1 MYNIGN
7 KESGMDY
14 TLPNSSG
21 SGASG
26 AYQFMQGTWDS
37 YAEKVAPEYV
47 GVAPMNA
54 PAEVQD
60 AVMYEKTS
68 EMYDRYGGN
77 IQLMALEHYGGMGAA
92 DEAMR
97 TGHIPENA
105 EWCNGDE
112 YPSQA
117 SYAREIAE
125 SMGQAVPT
133 FGGMANAVANSGVHT
148 TGNPAFNVILD
159 ESPLE
164 IARMN
169 DRPFW
174 DKLEDSFKNMWY
186 ENGTIAAMRVGL
198 AKMNANP
205 YYSTWKASDEDI
217 KLLDEVLGDNKVA
230 KDSVLLNAENP
241 EQFKALL
248 KMKKEDIER
257 EKRAEQTSFGLHSVI
272 GGALGMLLDPLN
284 LIPFVGEEA
293 FLVKVGAR
301 LGSKALV
308 SLGSK
313 RIMKIAE
320 SAAVQGALNMADS
333 GLAERYGIHEAN
345 YAVAGVLGTAG
356 GAGVRFLRTMR
367 ELKVPMN
374 GEHMQRFLYQSERMQ
389 DQAVQGALDIADKRA
404 MQTHSLLNTTE
415 ASIEKQLD
423 DFLGGTPTLSKKE
436 SKALGKSLGKLL
448 PEEDVEKVV
457 GKKAPKLL
465 RDAGLSGDATV
476 TDLLQ
481 KAGSIPSLGAKV
493 RKAIEKYR
501 KTPMSDSTWNAYL
514 TSKGA
519 NPEAG
524 VNRVK
529 LAEEALQDDKKASA
543 LQDWIKK
550 TKGEDVPIDDLRVGL
565 KQILYRES
573 GVGYTKNEDAL
584 IINGTVVRENSPV
597 YDAIVHP
604 EIYDPVSVP
613 MSMPRTEERVVSERH
628 TPPKKD
634 TQPTVSTA
642 EQEAFTNDVEMGS
655 KTLREVE
662 DENQRGF
669 KSRVMRYIGR
679 KMEDSKY
686 LGDTYGHFTNSV
698 SNHLRDFGRKMLGD
712 PRQNAERHAQGV
724 SLDFSTR
731 KSVMQRQLK
740 EYIGSM
746 RQCYRDYFAQH
757 AGMPSKVRRQFG
769 REFLQAYDQKV
780 KYGRS
785 IEGFPKEIQE
795 AVRQAENFRKMEQ
808 EFLRRTGALTKDI
821 PDTGFYRRADVDK
834 VAEFLTNFDS
844 EQDAIDWLAN
854 YASKNADRDALER
867 MRVIEEPDMEL
878 SEYVDREARN
888 WAFGIIDRNLS
899 NAKVTMRDLNHM
911 DKLEQY
917 QRRFPMDT
925 SALSDKTMPN
935 GEYFTFDDCLRDYDV
950 FSTMEQ
956 VASRSSA
963 KATMASLGVKD
974 MGAFFDGY
982 RDKIERELR
991 KANATRR
998 LIKHSTV
1005 SDSLEEFDY
1014 VVSQLTGYRYGT
1026 KRSQDPMNGVVRL
1039 LTKMSYAMNGSNMGL
1054 NQIGENFGM
1063 MSVTGMRAIGNMIP
1077 GLDKIL
1083 HGMRTTTLSHD
1094 ELKKLRIAA
1103 DYSQYNF
1110 LNPMD
1115 LSTPKYDR
1123 IGLRA
1128 KVMGKLNTAV
1138 DYASDITSMLNQ
1150 LSAWTERAVSMGEA
1164 DVMSDLIDWAVLG
1177 RKGHLFNDNAF
1188 KNVGVRDTGKFKDTI
1203 NKYFGN
1209 LDHNDPNA
1217 VFKAI
1222 QKMQEED
1229 YTSYVSMRAFT
1240 AQAVQRGIIQPN
1252 LSNANYFTKTGLF
1265 RLSPLLFQ
1273 FKNFSRMAI
1282 NSHLARALERPDK
1295 EAMAQLLSSAVAGA
1309 GIWALRT
1316 QVYANWKYKDEA
1328 ERKKFLDDTL
1338 TPDNFARAG
1347 ITRSSL
1353 LAGLSF
1359 GNDLYEAVSGAPTV
1373 RTTVNRQGG
1382 SSQGLG
1388 SYIDQLPAVAALNT
1402 VKDGVGSAWSA
1413 LNDLVVDNRVYQ
1425 DDSKTIANMFPLD
1438 KFVGTQAVL
1447 SGLLDMHKGQISQ
1460 DSFSKRPETKP
1471 SRNPIQMLQKVV
1483 TGTNDV
1489 EEAQK
1494 KQKETQKSRSKSKKQ
1509 EQRKYLNMNGGKW

>member
-198 AKMNANP
+198 TKMNANP

-415 ASIEKQLD
+415 ASIEKRLD

-457 GKKAPKLL
+457 GKKASKLL

-613 MSMPRTEERVVSERH
+613 MSMPRREERVASERYV
-628 TPPKKD
+628 PPKKD
-634 TQPTVSTA
+634 KQPTVSKA
-642 EQEAFTNDVEMGS
+642 EQEAFTSDVEMGS

-669 KSRVMRYIGR
+669 KSRIMKYIGR

-698 SNHLRDFGRKMLGD
+698 SNHLRDFGHKMLGD
-712 PRQNAERHAQGV
+712 PRQSAERHAQGL

-731 KSVMQRQLK
+731 KSVMQRQLR
-740 EYIGSM
+740 EYIGGM

-785 IEGFPKEIQE
+785 IEGFQKEIQE

-821 PDTGFYRRADVDK
+821 PDTGFYRRAGVDK

-854 YASKNADRDALER
+854 YASKNANRDALER

-935 GEYFTFDDCLRDYDV
+935 GEYFSFDECLRDYDV

-956 VASRSSA
+956 VANRSSA

-991 KANATRR
+991 KANETRR
-998 LIKHSTV
+998 LIKHSDV
-1005 SDSLEEFDY
+1005 SDALEEFDY

-1039 LTKMSYAMNGSNMGL
+1039 LTKMSYAMNGYNMGL

-1083 HGMRTTTLSHD
+1083 HRMRTTTLSHD

-1177 RKGHLFNDNAF
+1177 RKGHLFNENAF

-1209 LDHNDPNA
+1209 LDHNDPDA

-1265 RLSPLLFQ
+1265 PMLLQ

-1295 EAMAQLLSSAVAGA
+1295 EAMTQLLSSAIAGA

-1388 SYIDQLPAVAALNT
+1388 SYIDQLPAVASLNT

-1438 KFVGTQAVL
+1438 KFIGTQAVL

-1489 EEAQK
+1489 EEAK
-1494 KQKETQKSRSKSKKQ
+1494 EKQKETQKVHNKKKKQ
-1509 EQRKYLNMNGGKW
+1509 EQRKYLNMSGGKW

>member
-26 AYQFMQGTWDS
+26 AYQFMQGTWDA
-37 YAEKVAPEYV
+37 YAAKVAPEYV

-92 DEAMR
+92 DEALR

-169 DRPFW
+169 NRPFW

-186 ENGTIAAMRVGL
+186 ENGIIAAMRVGL
-198 AKMNANP
+198 TKMNANP

-301 LGSKALV
+301 LGSKSLV

-313 RIMKIAE
+313 RIMKVAE

-367 ELKVPMN
+367 ELKVPMT
-374 GEHMQRFLYQSERMQ
+374 GEHMQRLLYQSERMQ

-415 ASIEKQLD
+415 ASIEKQID

-457 GKKAPKLL
+457 GKKASKLL

-613 MSMPRTEERVVSERH
+613 MSMPRTEERVVSERY

-634 TQPTVSTA
+634 IKPTVSTA

-698 SNHLRDFGRKMLGD
+698 SNHMRDFGRKMLGD
-712 PRQNAERHAQGV
+712 PRQNAERHAQGL

-740 EYIGSM
+740 EYIGNM

-795 AVRQAENFRKMEQ
+795 AVRQAENFRKLEQ

-867 MRVIEEPDMEL
+867 MRIIEEPDMEL

-917 QRRFPMDT
+917 QSRFPMDT

-935 GEYFTFDDCLRDYDV
+935 GEYFSFDECLRDYDV

-956 VASRSSA
+956 VANRSSA

-991 KANATRR
+991 KANETRR

-1128 KVMGKLNTAV
+1128 KVMGKLNNAV

-1177 RKGHLFNDNAF
+1177 RKGHLFNDNAL
-1188 KNVGVRDTGKFKDTI
+1188 KNVGIRDTEKFKDTI

-1265 RLSPLLFQ
+1265 PMLLQ

-1295 EAMAQLLSSAVAGA
+1295 EAMTQLLSSAVAGA

>member
-125 SMGQAVPT
+125 SMGQAVPNLNA
-133 FGGMANAVANSGVHT
+133 FAGAFAKGGKITA
-148 TGNPAFNVILD
+148 GNPSFSLVLD

-230 KDSVLLNAENP
+230 KDAVLLNAENP

-333 GLAERYGIHEAN
+333 GLAERYGIHEAY

-389 DQAVQGALDIADKRA
+389 DQAVQDALDIADKRA

-423 DFLGGTPTLSKKE
+423 DFLGETPTLSKKE

-457 GKKAPKLL
+457 GKKASKLL

-613 MSMPRTEERVVSERH
+613 MSMPRTAERVVSERH

-634 TQPTVSTA
+634 TQPTA

-740 EYIGSM
+740 EYIGNM

-780 KYGRS
+780 KYGKS

-795 AVRQAENFRKMEQ
+795 AVRHAENFRKMEQ

-867 MRVIEEPDMEL
+867 MRIIEEPDMEL

-935 GEYFTFDDCLRDYDV
+935 GEYFSFDECLRDYDV

-956 VASRSSA
+956 VANRSSA

-991 KANATRR
+991 KANETRR

-1077 GLDKIL
+1077 GLDKVL

-1128 KVMGKLNTAV
+1128 KVMGKLNNAV

-1150 LSAWTERAVSMGEA
+1150 LSAWTERAISMGEA

-1177 RKGHLFNDNAF
+1177 RRGQLFNDNAF

-1265 RLSPLLFQ
+1265 PMLLQ

-1295 EAMAQLLSSAVAGA
+1295 EAMTQLLSSAVAGA

>member
-320 SAAVQGALNMADS
+320 AAAVQGALNMADS

-457 GKKAPKLL
+457 GKKASKLL

-476 TDLLQ
+476 ADLLQ

-543 LQDWIKK
+543 LQDWVKK

-613 MSMPRTEERVVSERH
+613 MSMPRTEERVVSERY

-662 DENQRGF
+662 DEINEG
-669 KSRVMRYIGR
+669 SRVVLCAI
-679 KMEDSKY
+679 
-686 LGDTYGHFTNSV
+686 L
-698 SNHLRDFGRKMLGD
+698 
-712 PRQNAERHAQGV
+712 AERWKT
-724 SLDFSTR
+724 LST
-731 KSVMQRQLK
+731 SV
-740 EYIGSM
+740 
-746 RQCYRDYFAQH
+746 
-757 AGMPSKVRRQFG
+757 
-769 REFLQAYDQKV
+769 
-780 KYGRS
+780 
-785 IEGFPKEIQE
+785 
-795 AVRQAENFRKMEQ
+795 
-808 EFLRRTGALTKDI
+808 TLT
-821 PDTGFYRRADVDK
+821 
-834 VAEFLTNFDS
+834 
-844 EQDAIDWLAN
+844 
-854 YASKNADRDALER
+854 
-867 MRVIEEPDMEL
+867 
-878 SEYVDREARN
+878 
-888 WAFGIIDRNLS
+888 
-899 NAKVTMRDLNHM
+899 
-911 DKLEQY
+911 
-917 QRRFPMDT
+917 DT
-925 SALSDKTMPN
+925 SPTP
-935 GEYFTFDDCLRDYDV
+935 CL
-950 FSTMEQ
+950 
-956 VASRSSA
+956 
-963 KATMASLGVKD
+963 
-974 MGAFFDGY
+974 
-982 RDKIERELR
+982 
-991 KANATRR
+991 
-998 LIKHSTV
+998 
-1005 SDSLEEFDY
+1005 
-1014 VVSQLTGYRYGT
+1014 
-1026 KRSQDPMNGVVRL
+1026 
-1039 LTKMSYAMNGSNMGL
+1039 
-1054 NQIGENFGM
+1054 
-1063 MSVTGMRAIGNMIP
+1063 
-1077 GLDKIL
+1077 
-1083 HGMRTTTLSHD
+1083 
-1094 ELKKLRIAA
+1094 
-1103 DYSQYNF
+1103 
-1110 LNPMD
+1110 
-1115 LSTPKYDR
+1115 
-1123 IGLRA
+1123 
-1128 KVMGKLNTAV
+1128 
-1138 DYASDITSMLNQ
+1138 
-1150 LSAWTERAVSMGEA
+1150 
-1164 DVMSDLIDWAVLG
+1164 
-1177 RKGHLFNDNAF
+1177 
-1188 KNVGVRDTGKFKDTI
+1188 
-1203 NKYFGN
+1203 
-1209 LDHNDPNA
+1209 
-1217 VFKAI
+1217 
-1222 QKMQEED
+1222 
-1229 YTSYVSMRAFT
+1229 
-1240 AQAVQRGIIQPN
+1240 II
-1252 LSNANYFTKTGLF
+1252 
-1265 RLSPLLFQ
+1265 
-1273 FKNFSRMAI
+1273 
-1282 NSHLARALERPDK
+1282 
-1295 EAMAQLLSSAVAGA
+1295 
-1309 GIWALRT
+1309 
-1316 QVYANWKYKDEA
+1316 
-1328 ERKKFLDDTL
+1328 
-1338 TPDNFARAG
+1338 
-1347 ITRSSL
+1347 
-1353 LAGLSF
+1353 
-1359 GNDLYEAVSGAPTV
+1359 
-1373 RTTVNRQGG
+1373 
-1382 SSQGLG
+1382 
-1388 SYIDQLPAVAALNT
+1388 
-1402 VKDGVGSAWSA
+1402 
-1413 LNDLVVDNRVYQ
+1413 
-1425 DDSKTIANMFPLD
+1425 
-1438 KFVGTQAVL
+1438 
-1447 SGLLDMHKGQISQ
+1447 
-1460 DSFSKRPETKP
+1460 
-1471 SRNPIQMLQKVV
+1471 
-1483 TGTNDV
+1483 
-1489 EEAQK
+1489 
-1494 KQKETQKSRSKSKKQ
+1494 
-1509 EQRKYLNMNGGKW
+1509 

>member
-97 TGHIPENA
+97 TGRIPDNA

-125 SMGQAVPT
+125 SMGQAVPNLNA
-133 FGGMANAVANSGVHT
+133 FAGAFAKGGKITA
-148 TGNPAFNVILD
+148 GNPSFSLILD

-169 DRPFW
+169 NRPFW

-198 AKMNANP
+198 TKMNANP

-389 DQAVQGALDIADKRA
+389 DQAVQDALDIADKRA

-436 SKALGKSLGKLL
+436 SKAFGKSLGKLL

-457 GKKAPKLL
+457 GKKASKLL

-613 MSMPRTEERVVSERH
+613 MSMPRTEERVVSERY

-634 TQPTVSTA
+634 TQPTVYTA

-740 EYIGSM
+740 EYIGNM

-785 IEGFPKEIQE
+785 IEGFPNEIQE
-795 AVRQAENFRKMEQ
+795 AVRQAENFRKLEQ

-867 MRVIEEPDMEL
+867 MRIIEEPDMEL

-899 NAKVTMRDLNHM
+899 NAKVTMHDLNHM

-935 GEYFTFDDCLRDYDV
+935 GEYFSFDECLRDYDV

-956 VASRSSA
+956 VANRSSA

-991 KANATRR
+991 KANETRR

-1077 GLDKIL
+1077 GLDKVL

-1128 KVMGKLNTAV
+1128 KVMGKLNNAV

-1150 LSAWTERAVSMGEA
+1150 LSAWTERAISMGEA

-1265 RLSPLLFQ
+1265 PMLLQ

-1295 EAMAQLLSSAVAGA
+1295 EAMTQLLSSAVAGA

-1460 DSFSKRPETKP
+1460 DGFSKRPETKP

-1489 EEAQK
+1489 EEVQK

>member
-125 SMGQAVPT
+125 SMGQAVPNLNA
-133 FGGMANAVANSGVHT
+133 FAGAFAKGGKITA
-148 TGNPAFNVILD
+148 GNPSFSLILD

-169 DRPFW
+169 NRPFW

-198 AKMNANP
+198 TKMNANP

-230 KDSVLLNAENP
+230 KDAVLLNAENP

-374 GEHMQRFLYQSERMQ
+374 GEHMQRFLYESERMQ

-404 MQTHSLLNTTE
+404 VQTHSLLNME
-415 ASIEKQLD
+415 ATIEKQLD
-423 DFLGGTPTLSKKE
+423 DFLGGIPTLSKKE

-457 GKKAPKLL
+457 GKRASKLL
-465 RDAGLSGDATV
+465 RDAKLSGDATV
-476 TDLLQ
+476 TDLLR
-481 KAGSIPSLGAKV
+481 KAGSSPSLGAKV

-501 KTPMSDSTWNAYL
+501 KTPMSDRTWNDYL
-514 TSKGA
+514 TSKGV

-529 LAEEALQDDKKASA
+529 LAEEALQDDKKARV
-543 LQDWIKK
+543 LQDWVKK
-550 TKGEDVPIDDLRVGL
+550 TKGQDISVDDLRVGL

-573 GVGYTKNEDAL
+573 GVGYTKNEDAI

-613 MSMPRTEERVVSERH
+613 MSMPRTEERVVSERY

-634 TQPTVSTA
+634 TQPTVSKA

-740 EYIGSM
+740 EYIGNM

-769 REFLQAYDQKV
+769 REFLQAYDQKM

-808 EFLRRTGALTKDI
+808 GFLRRTGALTKDI

-888 WAFGIIDRNLS
+888 WAYGIIDRNLS
-899 NAKVTMRDLNHM
+899 NAKVTMHDLNHM

-925 SALSDKTMPN
+925 SALSDTTMPN

-956 VASRSSA
+956 VANRSSA
-963 KATMASLGVKD
+963 KATMTSLGVKD

-991 KANATRR
+991 KANETRR
-998 LIKHSTV
+998 LIKHSDV
-1005 SDSLEEFDY
+1005 SDALEEFDY

-1150 LSAWTERAVSMGEA
+1150 LTAWTERAVSMGEA

-1252 LSNANYFTKTGLF
+1252 LSNANYFTKTGMF
-1265 RLSPLLFQ
+1265 PMLLQ

-1295 EAMAQLLSSAVAGA
+1295 EAMTQLLSSAVAGA

-1338 TPDNFARAG
+1338 TPNNFARAG

-1388 SYIDQLPAVAALNT
+1388 SYIDQLPAVASLNT
-1402 VKDGVGSAWSA
+1402 VKDGIGSAWSA

-1489 EEAQK
+1489 EEAK
-1494 KQKETQKSRSKSKKQ
+1494 EKQKETQKVRNKKKKQ
-1509 EQRKYLNMNGGKW
+1509 EQRKYLNMSGGKW